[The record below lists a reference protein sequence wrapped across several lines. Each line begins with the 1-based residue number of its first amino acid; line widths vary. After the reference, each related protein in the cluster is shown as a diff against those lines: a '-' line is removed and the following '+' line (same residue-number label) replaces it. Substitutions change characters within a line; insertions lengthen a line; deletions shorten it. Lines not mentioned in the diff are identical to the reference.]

1 MHGYGSHICPRR
13 HCRYGQA
20 AAKIEVSAVCLVRQT
35 FHSGS
40 VSHFDNGPQIAAD
53 TVISRII
60 NKHRHRMGML
70 GDGFRH
76 LLPAHSKGNA
86 EPLIHVWIDVHRHR
100 AAQNQS
106 VDYAFMYIAGQDD
119 FITPLACGQDHALHG
134 ACRAAHHQKRVGCAK
149 GIRRQFFCLQDD
161 RHRVTEVIE
170 RLHAVY
176 VHADALLSQ
185 KCGQFWIAPAPLVA
199 RHVEG
204 NNPHLP
210 EGFQRLINGC
220 AVLTRLIGMEL
231 RIFQF
236 FLTPSF

>member
-119 FITPLACGQDHALHG
+119 FVSTLARGQDHTLHG
-134 ACRAAHHQKRVGCAK
+134 ACRAAHHQKRMGCAK
-149 GIRRQFFCLQDD
+149 GIRRQFFSLQDD
-161 RHRVTEVIE
+161 
-170 RLHAVY
+170 
-176 VHADALLSQ
+176 
-185 KCGQFWIAPAPLVA
+185 
-199 RHVEG
+199 
-204 NNPHLP
+204 
-210 EGFQRLINGC
+210 
-220 AVLTRLIGMEL
+220 
-231 RIFQF
+231 
-236 FLTPSF
+236 